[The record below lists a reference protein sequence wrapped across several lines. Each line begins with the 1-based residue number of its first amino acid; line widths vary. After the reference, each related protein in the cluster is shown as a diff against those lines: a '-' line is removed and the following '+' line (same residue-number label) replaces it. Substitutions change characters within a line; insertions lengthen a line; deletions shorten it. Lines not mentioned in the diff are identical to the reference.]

1 MVICTSPNY
10 IMIGKAISTQYTS
23 IVQFIINQVHSTN
36 YFIVEA
42 KYYNLSIQRT
52 IVRHTTTTW
61 WAIQI

>member
-42 KYYNLSIQRT
+42 NYYNLSIQRT
-52 IVRHTTTTW
+52 IVRHT
-61 WAIQI
+61 